1 MKPTRG
7 TLALAFGLGLAIG
20 CGALFAGHYAA
31 RFEAEVEGPPE
42 QVPWTGLEPA
52 AIPTSSASRS

>member
-20 CGALFAGHYAA
+20 CGALFAGHYPA
-31 RFEAEVEGPPE
+31 RFEAELDGPPA
-42 QVPWTGLEPA
+42 QVPWWLA
-52 AIPTSSASRS
+52 KRRMV